1 MSGSHPSMA
10 DANKKRRASPPTL
23 LAGEDDKDEEDE
35 WMPREV
41 SVESETINTLFS

>member
-10 DANKKRRASPPTL
+10 DANKKRKAIPTTL
-23 LAGEDDKDEEDE
+23 LAGVEDKKEQDER
-35 WMPREV
+35 MLREV